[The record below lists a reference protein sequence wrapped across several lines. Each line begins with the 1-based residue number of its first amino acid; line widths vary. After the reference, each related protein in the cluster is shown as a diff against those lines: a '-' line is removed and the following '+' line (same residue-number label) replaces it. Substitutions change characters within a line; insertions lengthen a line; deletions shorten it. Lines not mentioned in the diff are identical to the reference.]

1 MLRKYFSLT
10 LGAGLLML
18 SAVIASAQTGELRGH
33 VKLKQAD
40 GTSAPVAGAQI
51 DVFRTD
57 VNGKYDTK
65 TDKRG
70 FFVFAGLPYVGNYII
85 AVSASGAQPNFL
97 KDVKVGRDVDYE
109 VVLETGDGKRL
120 TLAEIN
126 TILKGGSTGTAKT
139 GATTM
144 PSGESSADKAKRA
157 EMEAKNKEIT
167 EHNKKVEESNALVS
181 RTFKSGNEAL
191 LAGSELTKQN
201 KRDEAI
207 TKYTEAI
214 TLYDEGI
221 AADPDQ
227 PALLTN
233 KAMALKSRGVDRYNT
248 GITSKDPNEKGPK
261 LEAAKADF
269 KAAAEATR
277 KALDLLK
284 AESTADPANAA
295 RVNANRLSAL
305 AANAEAMRLY
315 VTKADGTQAD
325 AGRAAYDEYIAAE
338 TDPAKKTKALRD
350 EAQMLFDAAGQN
362 ADAAMY
368 EKARDA
374 YAKILEQN
382 PDDLDVLLNLGY
394 TYYNLGFFK
403 EGQGNKEAAKPI
415 YQEAA
420 NYFGKYVEKAPDG
433 QLKSEVQGTLTELK
447 NAQNVQAEKISTPTR
462 RRKP

>member
-1 MLRKYFSLT
+1 MFRKYFSLT
-10 LGAGLLML
+10 LTAGLLML

-40 GTSAPVAGAQI
+40 GTSALLPGAQI

-57 VNGKYDTK
+57 LNGKYDTK

-70 FFVFAGLPYVGNYII
+70 AFVFAGLPYVGNYII
-85 AVSASGAQPNFL
+85 GVSAPGAQPNFL

-109 VVLETGDGKRL
+109 IVLEAGDGKRL
-120 TLAEIN
+120 TVAEIN
-126 TILKGGSTGTAKT
+126 TIIKGGGGSAKT
-139 GATTM
+139 GPTTM

-157 EMEAKNKEIT
+157 EMEAENRKIT
-167 EHNKKVEESNALVS
+167 EHNKKVEETNATVS
-181 RTFKSGNEAL
+181 RTFKAGNEAL
-191 LAGSELTKQN
+191 IAASELTKQN

-207 TKYTEAI
+207 AKYTEAI

-221 AADPDQ
+221 AADAEQ

-233 KAMALKSRGVDRYNT
+233 KALALKSRGVDRYNA

-269 KAAAEATR
+269 KAAAETTK

-284 AESTADPANAA
+284 AESTADPAAAA

-315 VTKADGTQAD
+315 VTKGDVTQAQ
-325 AGRAAYDEYIAAE
+325 AGQAAYDEYIAAE

-350 EAQMLFDAAGQN
+350 EAQMLFDAAGQ
-362 ADAAMY
+362 AGDATMY
-368 EKARDA
+368 EKARDV
-374 YAKILEQN
+374 YAKVLEQS
-382 PDDLDVLLNLGY
+382 PDDLEVLLNLGY

-447 NAQNVQAEKISTPTR
+447 NAQNVQAEKISTPSR